1 MKKPDFPDN
10 VDIIIKWGAP
20 FKPYGKKTYR
30 TNSDF
35 FAELYFKLFL
45 VRYYSDAGM
54 FLFYG
59 EGWSLLSE
67 SEILNE
73 IEKLILE
80 TAIDCGIDMCG
91 QITEQSLQEIVKK
104 VKRRHS
110 GGEIPVVDDD
120 VLPARNC
127 LLRWDEDLGDFLE
140 TAYTENEF
148 ILNKFSVDYSQGAP
162 APEFTAVLNRIM
174 PDLEDQRVA
183 QEMLGAMMFCKNRT
197 RKFLLCYG
205 EGGCGKSVLVLLLIA
220 IMTDKR
226 FFDLQIEHLKNTYEL
241 ASLKDQTCFTVSES
255 ISEAFCTNGGEWI
268 KKAIGG
274 DFIETKQKF
283 KNEKIKHYGLFSLI
297 VVSNNT
303 LRFSFEGRRDEWRDR
318 LVPIFFNQ
326 HIPEEER
333 DKELVS
339 NLLKKEGPGILNWLL
354 DGARRIRRN
363 KWKILLS
370 PAQKDRIESL
380 LAYSD
385 PMTVFVQNHISY
397 SAGEY
402 FLSFEAW
409 KLYVNVREKSGFP
422 FISEAAFY
430 KKLSA
435 AMDKINHVCA
445 INSLLGKKRGYRD
458 FKLK

>member
-1 MKKPDFPDN
+1 MKRPDFPN
-10 VDIIIKWGAP
+10 HTEIIRKWGPP

-35 FAELYFKLFL
+35 FAELYFKLFP

-54 FLFYG
+54 FLFDG
-59 EGWSLLSE
+59 DGWSLLSE
-67 SEILNE
+67 SEIINE

-80 TAIDCGIDMCG
+80 TAVDCGVDMSG
-91 QITEQSLQEIVKK
+91 QITEQNLHEILQK

-110 GGEIPVVDDD
+110 GGEIPALEDD
-120 VLPARNC
+120 VLPVRNC
-127 LLRWDEDLGDFLE
+127 FLRWDEDLRDFSE
-140 TAYTENEF
+140 TTYTENDF
-148 ILNKFSVDYSQGAP
+148 ILDKFSVDYSQGAP

-174 PDLEDQRVA
+174 PDLDDQRVA

-205 EGGCGKSVLVLLLIA
+205 EGGCGKSVLILILIA

-241 ASLKDQTCFTVSES
+241 ASLKEQTCFTVSES
-255 ISEAFCTNGGEWI
+255 ISEAFCTSGGEWI

-303 LRFSFEGRRDEWRDR
+303 LRFHFEGRGDEWRDR
-318 LVPIFFNQ
+318 LVPIYFNQ

-333 DKELVS
+333 DKDLVS
-339 NLLKKEGPGILNWLL
+339 NLLKKEGPGIFNWFLE
-354 DGARRIRRN
+354 GARRVRCN

-370 PAQKDRIESL
+370 PAQKDRIENL

-385 PMTVFVQNHISY
+385 PMSVFVQNHISY
-397 SAGEY
+397 SAGKH
-402 FLSFEAW
+402 FLSSDAW
-409 KLYVNVREKSGFP
+409 ETYVKVRKAFGFP
-422 FISEAAFY
+422 IFTEEAFY
-430 KKLSA
+430 KKLAA
-435 AMDKINHVCA
+435 AMDNINHACA
-445 INSLLGKKRGYRD
+445 VNSLPGKKRGYRD
-458 FKLK
+458 FELK